1 MQQQSQNNQRRRRSR
16 KSPDDIVRIML
27 ASCATVTVLAI
38 LLVFAHT
45 GNNAI
50 LLATGPLGMAVA
62 PAFRYYFPDKQQP

>member
-16 KSPDDIVRIML
+16 KSSDDIVRLML
-27 ASCATVTVLAI
+27 AGCTTVPVLAI
-38 LLVFAHT
+38 LIVFAHT

-62 PAFRYYFPDKQQP
+62 PAFRYYYPR